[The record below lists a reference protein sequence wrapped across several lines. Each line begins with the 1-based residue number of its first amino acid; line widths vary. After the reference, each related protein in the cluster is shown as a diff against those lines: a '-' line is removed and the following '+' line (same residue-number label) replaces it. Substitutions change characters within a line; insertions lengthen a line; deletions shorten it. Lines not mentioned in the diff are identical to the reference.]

1 MGDWGWNR
9 LVIESYSNLLLPSN
23 YELIFKLNKNFIH
36 MHIPSYLSKSIRS
49 FSHES
54 NHLPNFLSFSSI
66 MMISLV
72 GFFIDFITFSS
83 YYVLEFSK
91 EYSYFKLLNTF
102 WFSLLIPKILF
113 DNSRHSYWFVFYINY
128 FINSI
133 LFWVSS

>member
-1 MGDWGWNR
+1 MGDWGWNQ

-36 MHIPSYLSKSIRS
+36 MHIILSKSIGR
-49 FSHES
+49 FSHGS

-66 MMISLV
+66 IMISLV
-72 GFFIDFITFSS
+72 GFFIDFNTFSS

-102 WFSLLIPKILF
+102 WFYLLVPKILF
-113 DNSRHSYWFVFYINY
+113 DNSRHKSWFVFYINY

-133 LFWVSS
+133 LCWVSS